1 MLEYTREGL
10 LELTKK
16 LVSIRSI
23 SHTAGE
29 NEAAAFIYESLAVE
43 PYFQKHPDFLRYLP
57 VEEGG
62 LERRAVMALVR
73 AGSHTRRT
81 VLLNGHFDVVDTDV
95 CGDLAE
101 AAFDAA
107 EYTRLVA
114 ERDIILTI
122 LLTERPLFPRPMPML
137 GKKLPKLLRQKE
149 YRHCMKNSGKWMP
162 KQPKS

>member
-1 MLEYTREGL
+1 MPGLLPRAAARRGSLADLSEGRSHAGYTREGL

-114 ERDIILTI
+114 ERDIPEDARADLA
-122 LLTERPLFPRPMPML
+122 
-137 GKKLPKLLRQKE
+137 
-149 YRHCMKNSGKWMP
+149 SGNWLCA
-162 KQPKS
+162 